1 MATERYFVGPRLLT
15 DIRDT
20 ISRVQ
25 GMPDRSSGGFLP
37 GMYIPLTPPLGEGG
51 FHMATFT
58 GSWAV
63 SSGKTVTL
71 YNATSTAETLAV
83 TNLLIPVPELSNSTN
98 SPTVCA
104 IGEDRG
110 AWYLLNVV
118 HTDADVLTGVTLQP
132 TRLEFG
138 RKRLASINATIA
150 TTGISITE
158 CDNESASAEQLNWF
172 FG

>member
-1 MATERYFVGPRLLT
+1 MATERYFVGPSLLS
-15 DIRDT
+15 DIRQT
-20 ISRVQ
+20 IATVSGTPTRVA
-25 GMPDRSSGGFLP
+25 GGHLP
-37 GMYIPLTPPLGEGG
+37 GQFSPLFQPGESG

-58 GSWAV
+58 GSWSV

-71 YNATSTAETLAV
+71 YNAASTTETLVA
-83 TNLLIPVPELSNSTN
+83 TNLLMPIPELSTDTAT
-98 SPTVCA
+98 PTVCA

-110 AWYLLNVV
+110 QWYLLNVV
-118 HTDADVLTGVTLQP
+118 HTDADVLTSVTLQP

-150 TTGISITE
+150 TAGISITE
-158 CDNESASAEQLNWF
+158 CDNAAASAEQLNWF